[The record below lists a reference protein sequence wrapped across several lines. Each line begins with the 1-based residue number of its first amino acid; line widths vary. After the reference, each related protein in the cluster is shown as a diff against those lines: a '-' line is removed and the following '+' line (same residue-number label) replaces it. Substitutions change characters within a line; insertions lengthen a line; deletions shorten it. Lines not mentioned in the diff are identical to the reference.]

1 VTELY
6 AWPTSRFGTFKLISP
21 DQTGGKQD
29 DKKKGGFFM
38 TERMLADV
46 VGWTAEARKDSFY
59 LFLIAIYE

>member
-1 VTELY
+1 MTK
-6 AWPTSRFGTFKLISP
+6 R
-21 DQTGGKQD
+21 
-29 DKKKGGFFM
+29 KGAFFM